1 MDLKKFKILKMKDV
15 SDSFVTKKEQ
25 IFNLPMRL
33 LIIGKSGDGKSGYLG
48 NLLLRKE
55 FYRDDFL
62 PENIFIFSGSV
73 NGDKKLQT
81 IIDEIEI
88 PETNIFSGYDEDNL
102 EGVYDHLVDEFNDN
116 VDDGVKD
123 KKKLNSIVILDDL
136 AFNDSFKD
144 KGKNDMVR
152 KLYMNGRKFS
162 ISTLILSQ
170 KVTSVSTAIRENI
183 TGMILGKSSN
193 KQLET
198 VANDH
203 NYLKGKNS
211 TKRFI
216 DMVKTA
222 TEKPFSKFIIN
233 FSQPELYQDTDF
245 EPIKLEEPK

>member
-1 MDLKKFKILKMKDV
+1 MKDV
-15 SDSFVTKKEQ
+15 SDNFVTKKEQ

-136 AFNDSFKD
+136 AFNNSFKD
-144 KGKNDMVR
+144 KGKNDMIR
-152 KLYMNGRKFS
+152 KVYMNGRKYS
-162 ISTLILSQ
+162 ISIMILSQ
-170 KVTSVSTAIRENI
+170 KYSAVSTSIRENI
-183 TGMILGKSSN
+183 TGLILGKSSN
-193 KQLET
+193 KQLEM
-198 VANDH
+198 VSDDH
-203 NYLKGKNS
+203 NYLKGKDGK
-211 TKRFI
+211 KRFI

-222 TEKPFSKFIIN
+222 TDKPFSKFIIN
-233 FSQPELYQDTDF
+233 FTQPELYQDTDF

>member
-116 VDDGVKD
+116 VDDGIKD

-136 AFNDSFKD
+136 AFNNSFKD
-144 KGKNDMVR
+144 KGKNDMIR
-152 KLYMNGRKFS
+152 KVYMNGRKYS
-162 ISTLILSQ
+162 ISIMILSQ
-170 KVTSVSTAIRENI
+170 KYSAVSTSIRENI
-183 TGMILGKSSN
+183 TGLILGKSSN
-193 KQLET
+193 RQLEM
-198 VANDH
+198 VSEDH
-203 NYLKGKNS
+203 NYLKGKDG
-211 TKRFI
+211 KRRFI

-222 TEKPFSKFIIN
+222 TDKPFSKFIIN
-233 FSQPELYQDTDF
+233 FTQPELYQDTDF
-245 EPIKLEEPK
+245 EALHEPK

>member
-116 VDDGVKD
+116 VEDGIKD

-136 AFNDSFKD
+136 AFNNSFKD
-144 KGKNDMVR
+144 KGKNDMIR
-152 KLYMNGRKFS
+152 KVYMNGRKYS
-162 ISTLILSQ
+162 ISIMILSQ
-170 KVTSVSTAIRENI
+170 KYSAVSTSIRENI
-183 TGMILGKSSN
+183 TGLILGKSSN
-193 KQLET
+193 KQLEM
-198 VANDH
+198 VSDDH
-203 NYLKGKNS
+203 NYLKGKDS
-211 TKRFI
+211 KKRFI
-216 DMVKTA
+216 DMVKSA
-222 TEKPFSKFIIN
+222 TDKPFSKFIIN
-233 FSQPELYQDTDF
+233 FTQPELYQDTDF
-245 EPIKLEEPK
+245 EALQEPK

>member
-73 NGDKKLQT
+73 SGDKKLKT

-116 VDDGVKD
+116 VDDGIKD

-136 AFNDSFKD
+136 AFNNSFKD
-144 KGKNDMVR
+144 KGKNDMIR
-152 KLYMNGRKFS
+152 KVYMNGRKYS
-162 ISTLILSQ
+162 ISIMILSQ
-170 KVTSVSTAIRENI
+170 KYSAVSTSIRENI
-183 TGMILGKSSN
+183 TGLILGKSSN
-193 KQLET
+193 RQLEM
-198 VANDH
+198 VSEDH
-203 NYLKGKNS
+203 NYLKGKDG
-211 TKRFI
+211 KRRFI
-216 DMVKTA
+216 DMVKSA
-222 TEKPFSKFIIN
+222 TDKPFSKFIIN
-233 FSQPELYQDTDF
+233 FTQPELYQDTDF
-245 EPIKLEEPK
+245 EALQEPK

>member
-116 VDDGVKD
+116 VDDGIKD

-136 AFNDSFKD
+136 AFNNSFKD
-144 KGKNDMVR
+144 KGKNDMIR
-152 KLYMNGRKFS
+152 KVYMNGRKYS
-162 ISTLILSQ
+162 ISIMILSQ
-170 KVTSVSTAIRENI
+170 KYSAVSTSIRENI
-183 TGMILGKSSN
+183 TGLILGKSSN
-193 KQLET
+193 KQLEM
-198 VANDH
+198 VSDDH
-203 NYLKGKNS
+203 NYLKGKDGK
-211 TKRFI
+211 KRFI

-222 TEKPFSKFIIN
+222 TDKPFSKFIIN
-233 FSQPELYQDTDF
+233 FTQPELYQDTDF
-245 EPIKLEEPK
+245 EALQEPK